1 MRIDHVAGIALFVAD
16 APRDFRE
23 EIVVDAGKRAN
34 LSGNHSRHA
43 TFGRVDLDAHGVG
56 AVAGVVA
63 GLIDADGKAARD
75 RRKNI
80 AVDAD
85 DERLGGVFIAN
96 APDERATPSLIK
108 GQNAE

>member
-1 MRIDHVAGIALFVAD
+1 
-16 APRDFRE
+16 
-23 EIVVDAGKRAN
+23 
-34 LSGNHSRHA
+34 
-43 TFGRVDLDAHGVG
+43 
-56 AVAGVVA
+56 
-63 GLIDADGKAARD
+63 LIDAHGKAARD